1 MNDLYVTEAHITMT
15 LNSGAQVLATIDADG
30 TVRRY
35 AGPTEHLG
43 ATVDVTEAMAEA
55 MAAAAAN

>member
-15 LNSGAQVLATIDADG
+15 LNNGAQVLATIDADG

-35 AGPTEHLG
+35 AGPTAHVV
-43 ATVDVTEAMAEA
+43 ATVAATEAMAEA
-55 MAAAAAN
+55 MTAAAAS